1 MSAVTPAPDEGSNPA
16 IVNTTGGVWD
26 IEGIYRKPRHLQNF
40 LVPRRQ
46 RIIDSRAL
54 VLMATGLNVQMGGL
68 SRGLATRF
76 FRSPIDRIR
85 LALAC
90 IYLYIYDNTLFIFYF
105 LYGDEQTI
113 TQILPSPA
121 FTLLFT
127 NTLL

>member
-16 IVNTTGGVWD
+16 IVSTTGGVWD

-54 VLMATGLNVQMGGL
+54 VLMAKGLNVQMGGL

-85 LALAC
+85 LAFAC
-90 IYLYIYDNTLFIFYF
+90 IYMITRCLFAICCKSMKKQLRKYCTRRISAG
-105 LYGDEQTI
+105 Y
-113 TQILPSPA
+113 
-121 FTLLFT
+121 
-127 NTLL
+127 